1 MMNKVAARG
10 LSLSVRNPVKTTR
23 NANFAQNSPIF
34 HQKDTF
40 SRDFH
45 ANAAAL
51 EKSLAQRESVTKFSY
66 FRNKVIKN

>member
-10 LSLSVRNPVKTTR
+10 LSLSARNPVKTTR
-23 NANFAQNSPIF
+23 NANFAQNSPILP
-34 HQKDTF
+34 QKDAF

-51 EKSLAQRESVTKFSY
+51 EKSLAQREALTKFSY